1 MRKQIDWDVRVWN
14 LTGNGQEGTQTRDQM
29 LSYMNEH
36 YPLSEG
42 WEVVS
47 VSTANVAAG
56 AISVM
61 VFVAKYE
68 VVGVPA

>member
-1 MRKQIDWDVRVWN
+1 MRKQVDWDVRVWN
-14 LTGNGQEGTQTRDQM
+14 LTAGGQEGTQTRDQM
-29 LSYMNEH
+29 LSYMKEH
-36 YPLSEG
+36 YPLEDG

>member
-1 MRKQIDWDVRVWN
+1 MRKQVDWDVRVWN
-14 LTGNGQEGTQTRDQM
+14 LTGSGQEGTTTRDQM
-29 LSYMNEH
+29 LGYMKAN
-36 YPLSEG
+36 YPLEDG

-61 VFVAKYE
+61 VFVAKY
-68 VVGVPA
+68 VVE